1 MHESKESEAETA
13 RPGGHE
19 GRKEKIMKVKNVIR
33 GLQREYALQEINII
47 SQAESK
53 VYYSGTMDG
62 WKATD
67 INLILLK
74 REIEDSEVIDR
85 IMFNNR
91 KAFIFIPPI
100 GAYYPT

>member
-1 MHESKESEAETA
+1 MNKTVEVNFWKRMGNPEVMGWAVADKARQIAEF
-13 RPGGHE
+13 
-19 GRKEKIMKVKNVIR
+19 I
-33 GLQREYALQEINII
+33 
-47 SQAESK
+47 
-53 VYYSGTMDG
+53 GTMDG